1 MGLRFRCGRSL
12 ASKTEETLIP
22 VADQRGLLL
31 GTALYSPTSQIALRM
46 VSREALDE
54 PAWLDLLASRLRA
67 AIARRKSLLDAAND
81 ACRLCFSEAD
91 ELPGLV
97 ADKYGDL
104 VILQFLTKGLLT
116 AGVSET
122 CVRVLREE
130 LSPAAILERP
140 DPRIRELEG
149 LPAPTLDPLWLADT
163 AKPIAATEFHL
174 NGLAFHYDANAG
186 QKTGAF
192 LDQRTNYAA
201 AREWAQRLGVAKS
214 SSGGRALDV
223 CCYQGGFALH
233 LAQVCR
239 NVTGIDV
246 SRASLEV
253 AERNLEANRMRG
265 DSTVKGPKSTGSR
278 PTPLRFFATGRRP
291 AKNSTPSFSIRRP
304 SPNPSAPSKAHCV
317 ATRS

>member
-1 MGLRFRCGRSL
+1 MGARISRRGADRLRSGHL
-12 ASKTEETLIP
+12 WVYASDVLSIVAPKSEEPLIA
-22 VADQRGLLL
+22 VADQRGIFL
-31 GTALYSPTSQIALRM
+31 GTALSSSQSQIALRM

-54 PAWLDLLASRLRA
+54 TAWLKLLASRLRA
-67 AIARRKSLLDAAND
+67 AIARRRPLLDVDND

-97 ADKYGDL
+97 VDKYGEI
-104 VILQFLTKGLLT
+104 VVLQRLTKGLLHP
-116 AGVSET
+116 AVSEA

-130 LSPAAILERP
+130 LAPAAIPLAIWERP
-140 DPRIRELEG
+140 DPRIREIEG
-149 LPAPTLDPLWLADT
+149 LPAPSPDPLWVADP
-163 AKPIAATEFHL
+163 AHPAAATQFHL

-201 AREWAQRLGVAKS
+201 AREWARRLGAI
-214 SSGGRALDV
+214 GRALDV

-239 NVTGIDV
+239 RVTGIDA

-253 AERNLEANRMRG
+253 AERNL
-265 DSTVKGPKSTGSR
+265 
-278 PTPLRFFATGRRP
+278 
-291 AKNSTPSFSIRRP
+291 
-304 SPNPSAPSKAHCV
+304 
-317 ATRS
+317 